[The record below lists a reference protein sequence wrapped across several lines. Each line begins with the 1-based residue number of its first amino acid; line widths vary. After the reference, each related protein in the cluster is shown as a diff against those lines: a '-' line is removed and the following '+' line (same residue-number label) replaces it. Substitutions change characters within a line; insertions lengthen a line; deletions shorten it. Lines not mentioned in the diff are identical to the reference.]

1 MVWVTCR
8 RLKNP
13 TSPSTGKNF
22 ILMQQK
28 MPPHT
33 RSWKARVFAATSLD
47 GAIARR
53 DHDVSWLTQP
63 EPNPDHM
70 APSISVTR
78 STPSFEQH
86 MAEVDFI
93 VMGRR
98 TFEVCLG
105 FSEWP
110 YPAKK
115 LLVLS
120 ATSTASDYKALSSE
134 NGGAIALHLQSV
146 RVVASPEEVD
156 RILNEEG
163 ANMVYVDGGKTVQ
176 EFLRRGWV
184 DEMVLTLAPVLLGG
198 DGGRPR
204 LFGDVPADVHFTL
217 CGVDIIENGMVSC
230 YYRVQ
235 GLES

>member
-1 MVWVTCR
+1 MD
-8 RLKNP
+8 P
-13 TSPSTGKNF
+13 IH
-22 ILMQQK
+22 ILAFRCIQSR
-28 MPPHT
+28 HS
-33 RSWKARVFAATSLD
+33 RARVFAATSLD

-53 DHDVSWLTQP
+53 DHDISWLTQP

-70 APSISVTR
+70 TPSISVAR

-86 MAEVDFI
+86 MAEADFI

-105 FSEWP
+105 LPEWP

-120 ATSTASDYKALSSE
+120 ATSTASDCEALSSE
-134 NGGAIALHLQSV
+134 SGSAVAAHLQSA

-163 ANMVYVDGGKTVQ
+163 ASMVYVDGGKTVQ
-176 EFLRRGWV
+176 EFLRRGWI

-198 DGGRPR
+198 DGGKPR
-204 LFGDVPADVHFTL
+204 LFGDLPADVRFTL

-235 GLES
+235 DLKS